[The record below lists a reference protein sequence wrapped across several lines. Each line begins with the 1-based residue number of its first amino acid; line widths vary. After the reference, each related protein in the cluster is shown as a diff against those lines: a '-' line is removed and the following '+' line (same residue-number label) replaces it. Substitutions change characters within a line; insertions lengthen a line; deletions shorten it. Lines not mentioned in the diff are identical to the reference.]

1 MSRDFKAFLLSS
13 GLIALAIVLQSTL
26 LHWVAVRGVIP
37 DLGLIVLVF
46 VAIRRGSMTAQ
57 LSGFASGMV
66 EDVLSLSPLGF
77 HAFIRTMVGFLYGLT
92 VGSIFVDP
100 ILMPVI
106 LIIIATLFK
115 ALISSL
121 LVAFLSIPA
130 AGFAVFAGPLWIE
143 LGYNAVLAPFLFALL
158 GLLKPLKPRDKE
170 RL

>member
-1 MSRDFKAFLLSS
+1 MSRDLKAFLLSS
-13 GLIALAIVLQSTL
+13 GLIALAVVLQSTL
-26 LHWVAVRGVIP
+26 LHWIAVRGVIP

-57 LSGFASGMV
+57 LSGFASGVV

-106 LIIIATLFK
+106 LIIIATLLK

-130 AGFAVFAGPLWIE
+130 AGFGVFAGPLWVE

-158 GLLKPLKPRDKE
+158 RLLKPLKPRDKE

>member
-1 MSRDFKAFLLSS
+1 MSRDLKAFLLSS
-13 GLIALAIVLQSTL
+13 GLIAVAVVLQSTL

-57 LSGFASGMV
+57 LSGFASGVV

-77 HAFIRTMVGFLYGLT
+77 HAFIRTVVGFLYGLT
-92 VGSIFVDP
+92 EGSIFVDP

-130 AGFAVFAGPLWIE
+130 AGFGVFAGPLWIE
-143 LGYNAVLAPFLFALL
+143 LGYNAVLAPFLFGLL
-158 GLLKPLKPRDKE
+158 GLLKSLKPRDKE
-170 RL
+170 RI

>member
-1 MSRDFKAFLLSS
+1 MSRDLKAFLLSS
-13 GLIALAIVLQSTL
+13 GLIALAVVLQSTL

-57 LSGFASGMV
+57 LSGFASGVV

-77 HAFIRTMVGFLYGLT
+77 HAFIRTVVGFLYGLT
-92 VGSIFVDP
+92 EGSIFVDP
-100 ILMPVI
+100 IFMPVI

-130 AGFAVFAGPLWIE
+130 AGFGVFAGPLWIE

-158 GLLKPLKPRDKE
+158 GLLKALKPRDKE
-170 RL
+170 RI

>member
-1 MSRDFKAFLLSS
+1 MSRDLKAFLLSS
-13 GLIALAIVLQSTL
+13 GLIALAVVLQSTL
-26 LHWVAVRGVIP
+26 LHWIAVRGVIP

-57 LSGFASGMV
+57 LSGFVSGVV

-77 HAFIRTMVGFLYGLT
+77 HAFIRTVVGFLYGLT
-92 VGSIFVDP
+92 EGGIFVDP

-106 LIIIATLFK
+106 LIIIATIFK

-121 LVAFLSIPA
+121 LVVFLSIPA
-130 AGFAVFAGPLWIE
+130 AGFGVFTGPLWIE

-158 GLLKPLKPRDKE
+158 GLIRPLKARDKE
-170 RL
+170 RI

>member
-1 MSRDFKAFLLSS
+1 MSRDLKAFLLSS
-13 GLIALAIVLQSTL
+13 GLIALAVVLQSTL
-26 LHWVAVRGVIP
+26 LHWIAVRGVIP

-57 LSGFASGMV
+57 LSGFVSGVV

-77 HAFIRTMVGFLYGLT
+77 HAFIRTVVGFLYGLT
-92 VGSIFVDP
+92 EGGIFVDP

-106 LIIIATLFK
+106 LIIIATIFK

-130 AGFAVFAGPLWIE
+130 AGFGVFTGPLWIE
-143 LGYNAVLAPFLFALL
+143 LGYNAVLAPFLFAAL
-158 GLLKPLKPRDKE
+158 GLLKAFKSRDKE
-170 RL
+170 RI

>member
-1 MSRDFKAFLLSS
+1 MSRDSKAFLLSS

-57 LSGFASGMV
+57 LSGFASGVV

-100 ILMPVI
+100 ILMPVV
-106 LIIIATLFK
+106 LIIIATLLK

-130 AGFAVFAGPLWIE
+130 AGFGVFAGPLWIE

-158 GLLKPLKPRDKE
+158 RLFKPLKPRDKE

>member
-1 MSRDFKAFLLSS
+1 MSRDLKAFLLSS
-13 GLIALAIVLQSTL
+13 GLIAVAVVLQSTL

-57 LSGFASGMV
+57 LSGFASGVV

-77 HAFIRTMVGFLYGLT
+77 HAFIRTVVGFLYGLT
-92 VGSIFVDP
+92 EGSIFVDP

-130 AGFAVFAGPLWIE
+130 EGFGVFAGPLWIE
-143 LGYNAVLAPFLFALL
+143 LGYNAVLAPFLFGLL
-158 GLLKPLKPRDKE
+158 GLLKSLKPRDKE
-170 RL
+170 RI

>member
-13 GLIALAIVLQSTL
+13 SLIALAIVLQSTL

-37 DLGLIVLVF
+37 DIGLIVLVF

-57 LSGFASGMV
+57 LSGFASGVV

-130 AGFAVFAGPLWIE
+130 AGFGVFAGPLWIE

-158 GLLKPLKPRDKE
+158 RLLKLLKPRDKE